1 MQARYTILPLFLAAA
16 VSLSAQE
23 VADTTDMFFGHVALG
38 EAVVTGVAGRTRLKD
53 SPAPVTLVS
62 ENDLR
67 HTSASNIVSAIA
79 TQPGVA
85 AITTGS
91 GIAKPVI
98 RGLGYNRIVTIVDGV
113 RQEGQQWGDEHGLE
127 LDGASVHTVEILK
140 GPASLMYGSDAM
152 AGVVIFR
159 PAPLRPEGTMGGSA
173 SAEYQTNSGLFNYSL
188 NFAGNRGGFVW
199 DARWSQKMAH
209 AYKNKMDG
217 YVPSSQFQEQAFRT
231 LLGIDRNWGHSHLT
245 LGYYHLKPG
254 IIEGERDE
262 SGELEAPEGWK
273 GTSYGTALPF
283 QHVHH
288 YKAVW
293 DTDLRLSHGT
303 LKAIIGYQHNRRQE
317 YEESANECEL
327 DFLLHTLTYDIR
339 YQMMESDGWRLT
351 GGVGG
356 MWQRS
361 RNAGEEYL
369 IPAYSLF
376 DMGIYLTGSKR
387 LGDVM
392 LSGGVRYDQR
402 HLHSHGLEE
411 DGIMRFN
418 DFRRH
423 MDGLT
428 GSLGAVW
435 QIRRN
440 FNLRLNVA
448 HGFRAPNLSE
458 LGSNGV
464 HEGTARYE
472 VGNHVL
478 SPERSWQADVGADYM
493 NRYISLQAALFVNR
507 IDNYIYLKR
516 TAALANPAEDGV
528 LTYQYTSGDARLWG
542 FEVGADLHP
551 IHSLHFQNTFS
562 YVNAVQLHQPT
573 DAKHLPMT
581 PAPRWTSELKWEILH
596 TPTNIMQRMALT
608 NLFIAANMECN
619 LRQNHVYAIDGTETP
634 TPSYTLLGLSAG
646 TDILWRG
653 SKVAELFLCVENLTN
668 RAYQPHLSRLKYMDT
683 NILTGHRGIYNP
695 GRNICVKLTVPF

>member
-1 MQARYTILPLFLAAA
+1 
-16 VSLSAQE
+16 
-23 VADTTDMFFGHVALG
+23 
-38 EAVVTGVAGRTRLKD
+38 
-53 SPAPVTLVS
+53 
-62 ENDLR
+62 
-67 HTSASNIVSAIA
+67 
-79 TQPGVA
+79 
-85 AITTGS
+85 
-91 GIAKPVI
+91 
-98 RGLGYNRIVTIVDGV
+98 
-113 RQEGQQWGDEHGLE
+113 
-127 LDGASVHTVEILK
+127 
-140 GPASLMYGSDAM
+140 
-152 AGVVIFR
+152 
-159 PAPLRPEGTMGGSA
+159 
-173 SAEYQTNSGLFNYSL
+173 
-188 NFAGNRGGFVW
+188 
-199 DARWSQKMAH
+199 
-209 AYKNKMDG
+209 
-217 YVPSSQFQEQAFRT
+217 
-231 LLGIDRNWGHSHLT
+231 
-245 LGYYHLKPG
+245 
-254 IIEGERDE
+254 
-262 SGELEAPEGWK
+262 
-273 GTSYGTALPF
+273 
-283 QHVHH
+283 
-288 YKAVW
+288 
-293 DTDLRLSHGT
+293 
-303 LKAIIGYQHNRRQE
+303 
-317 YEESANECEL
+317 
-327 DFLLHTLTYDIR
+327 
-339 YQMMESDGWRLT
+339 MESDGWRLT
-351 GGVGG
+351 GGAGG

-361 RNAGEEYL
+361 RNTGGEYL

-392 LSGGVRYDQR
+392 LSGGVRSDQR

-411 DGIMRFN
+411 DCIMRFN

-562 YVNAVQLHQPT
+562 YVNAVQLHQPA

-596 TPTNIMQRMALT
+596 TPTKIMQRMALT

-634 TPSYTLLGLSAG
+634 TPSYTLLGLSTG

-683 NILTGHRGIYNP
+683 NILTDHRGIYNP
-695 GRNICVKLTVPF
+695 GRSICVKLTVPF